1 MAVLY
6 ESTEGNED
14 FDISDSLAEIEA
26 VQETFQLLSEDGEI
40 DINNFDIDAAV
51 NIASNA
57 ADIEESKKAIKLAK
71 DAGIDATE
79 IAKKDVDEQKAI
91 NKVAEKLEA
100 AGGADAAKNFSLPAQ
115 TTLCN
120 MKRHSRT
127 TLILPDYRYGCHRC
141 F

>member
-40 DINNFDIDAAV
+40 DINNFDIDAAA

-100 AGGADAAKNFSLPAQ
+100 AGGGMRRKTFSSVRQ

-120 MKRHSRT
+120 MKKGTRRRPDLGT
-127 TLILPDYRYGCHRC
+127 IATL
-141 F
+141 